1 VDAELVAWV
10 LVGVGVVLMAVLAVA
25 VLGHVRRLGRERA
38 AMTVDVSRRVARL
51 QLLRATR
58 RSRTR

>member
-1 VDAELVAWV
+1 
-10 LVGVGVVLMAVLAVA
+10 MAVLAVA
-25 VLGHVRRLGRERA
+25 VVGHVRRLGRERA
-38 AMTVDVSRRVARL
+38 AMTVDVTRRVARL